1 MGKPKCVKFGNADFE
16 PVFWLGDRALGWH
29 NVKKH
34 PKDMTKGD
42 YTGPGNMTEYLK
54 KVVIN
59 KLDMLGINPM
69 EWVNA

>member
-1 MGKPKCVKFGNADFE
+1 MKFGNVDFE
-16 PVFWLGDRALGWH
+16 PSFWLGDIWEWH

-34 PKDMTKGD
+34 PKDLTKGD
-42 YTGPGNMTEYLK
+42 YKGPENMTECLK